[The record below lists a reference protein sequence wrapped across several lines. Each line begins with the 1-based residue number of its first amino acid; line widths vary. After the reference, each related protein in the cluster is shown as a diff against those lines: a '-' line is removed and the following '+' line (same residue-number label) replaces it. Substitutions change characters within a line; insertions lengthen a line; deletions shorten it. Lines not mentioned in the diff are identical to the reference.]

1 MDHLAEGRSAKG
13 GTLDD
18 TDPDQLEYAA
28 IAYPAVQNPN
38 HSRDMGI
45 LRIIA
50 LIGLPCLVV
59 AAVIVV
65 LF

>member
-1 MDHLAEGRSAKG
+1 M
-13 GTLDD
+13 DD
-18 TDPDQLEYAA
+18 TDPDQPEYAA